1 MMKFR
6 ILPALACLLMLASCA
21 EAELASHV
29 AKNTFP
35 RQQQQG
41 NFKVGNPYKVEGK
54 TYTPQETYE
63 FTETGIASWYGPG
76 FHGKKTA
83 NGERFDRNEL
93 TAAHRTLQM
102 PSLVRVTNLE
112 NGRSLV
118 VRINDRG
125 PFKRGRVIDVSQR
138 AAEML
143 DFKGN
148 GTAKVR
154 LDLLADES
162 KALAMA
168 ARQGQDTAG
177 VEVAINEGREAPLTS
192 PTASAA
198 QTGYQPISYT
208 PGQAAGTD
216 VPGHI
221 KDGQFFPDPVLEHY
235 PVTPTN
241 IYVQAGSF
249 TNQANAQQLAQSL
262 GGVSPARV
270 IPAFVNGRQF
280 YRVRLGPVPSVDQAD
295 ALLARL
301 ASTGRKESIIVVE

>member
-1 MMKFR
+1 MMKFNV
-6 ILPALACLLMLASCA
+6 LPALACILMLASCA

-35 RQQQQG
+35 RPQQQG
-41 NFKVGNPYKVEGK
+41 NFKVGNPYKVMGQ

-102 PSLVRVTNLE
+102 PSLVRVTNLD
-112 NGRSLV
+112 NGRSVV
-118 VRINDRG
+118 VRVNDRG
-125 PFKRGRVIDVSQR
+125 PFKRGRVIDVSQK
-138 AAEML
+138 AAEL
-143 DFKGN
+143 LGFQSV

-168 ARQGQDTAG
+168 ARAGQDTRG
-177 VEVAINEGREAPLTS
+177 VEVTMNEGG
-192 PTASAA
+192 
-198 QTGYQPISYT
+198 GYQPITYDPNQTSAPT
-208 PGQAAGTD
+208 PNI
-216 VPGHI
+216 PGHV
-221 KDGQFFPDPVLEHY
+221 KNGQFFPDPVTKQF
-235 PVTPTN
+235 PVSPTN

-249 TNQANAQQLAQSL
+249 TNEANAQQLAQSL
-262 GGVSPARV
+262 GGASPARV
-270 IPAFVNGRQF
+270 MPALVNGRQF
-280 YRVRLGPVPSVDQAD
+280 YRVRLGPVASVDQAD

-301 ASTGRKESIIVVE
+301 ASTGRKESLIVVE